1 MKGTFVSFDFVKNN
15 DGDLKF
21 IEMNTDTTA
30 NQRGLDSMNFSAF
43 LTYVSSSDIQQLDVV
58 YKPEIHTAIVNELSA
73 SAQASG
79 SITTFNRH
87 TIDSDTIYP
96 ESPADG
102 DDKFI
107 LRLAYDENA
116 IVDSTYCKNSEEPL
130 KLLHKYNSQSLAVPF
145 YYSGSTEID
154 TLVTTSLADTL
165 PDVALKGKSDGAAEL
180 RFAKVADWATLKSDH
195 AEDYYIT
202 NYYIQD
208 SAVTNKA
215 AESIRHY
222 SIVHGANLT
231 SIDVGTSVQYGKS
244 QLPSAS
250 IWSGSNTGS
259 NQLINKMHHLEFS
272 TGIVKINNRREGIYS
287 TDYFVSAS
295 GEDLWGGDIVVGS
308 KLKTY
313 HIPGT
318 EDSIVSAMY
327 DGWTHSGKTLP
338 SGSEIRTASA
348 VMDSFY
354 RTADDQVV
362 YEIKPTDA
370 STPFYVG
377 EHTSIITYSTGSDQF
392 GYTPVSELDPAD
404 DFLFDESGSLV
415 DIESTHLVILN
426 TLTGSF
432 FTTDTEPTDNLIVS
446 TQGDSSVPI
455 AFTFHNK

>member
-21 IEMNTDTTA
+21 LEMNTDTTA
-30 NQRGLDSMNFSAF
+30 NQRGLDSMDFSTF
-43 LTYVSSSDIQQLDVV
+43 LTFVSSSDIQQLDVI
-58 YKPEIHTAIVNELSA
+58 YKPEIHTGIVNELSA
-73 SAQASG
+73 SAVAAG
-79 SITTFNRH
+79 HITTFNRH
-87 TIDSDTIYP
+87 SIDSDVVYP
-96 ESPADG
+96 ESPTDS

-130 KLLHKYNSQSLAVPF
+130 KLLHSYNSQSLAVPF
-145 YYSGSTEID
+145 YYSGSSVID
-154 TLVTTSLADTL
+154 TLETTSLANTL

-180 RFAKVADWATLKSDH
+180 RFAKVADWNTIKSDN

-202 NYYIQD
+202 NYIIQD

-222 SIVHGANLT
+222 SIVHGATLT

-244 QLPSAS
+244 QLPTDS
-250 IWSGSNTGS
+250 IWSGSNS
-259 NQLINKMHHLEFS
+259 ENLLVNQQHHLEFS
-272 TGIVKINNRREGIYS
+272 TGIVKISNRREGIYS

-295 GEDLWGGDIVVGS
+295 GEDLWGGNIEVGS
-308 KLKTY
+308 KLKTF

-318 EDSIVSAMY
+318 EDSITSAMY

-348 VMDSFY
+348 VMDSYY
-354 RTADDQVV
+354 RLPDDRVV

-370 STPFYVG
+370 TNPFYIG
-377 EHTSIITYSTGSDQF
+377 EHTSVITYNTGSDQF
-392 GYTPVSELDPAD
+392 GYTPVSDIDPD
-404 DFLFDESGSLV
+404 QDFLFDSSGSLV
-415 DIESTHLVILN
+415 DIEEANMIILN
-426 TLTGSF
+426 TNTGSF

-446 TQGDSSVPI
+446 TQGESAVPI